1 MESARLG
8 SAFLTYRKTALKAT
22 SGASHMGKLEE
33 FVSLFGLLQTPA
45 FISLCGLSGFGV

>member
-8 SAFLTYRKTALKAT
+8 RAFLTYRKTALKAT
-22 SGASHMGKLEE
+22 SGASDREKLEE

-45 FISLCGLSGFGV
+45 YISLCGLRGFGV